1 MNIRYLFTSFEGR
14 ISRKPFWVGTIST
27 IVLFF
32 VLEFVGLFILGF
44 VHDLEGQL
52 SDTQRMLVT
61 LLAAILSLYPL
72 LAIIVK
78 RLHDHNV
85 SGWFAA
91 FYIVPLLASFV
102 LEHIAPSDW
111 YILEYVGLLIGSVS
125 WIIGIIFFIFL
136 GFLRGTEGQIH
147 DSVTRLETGR
157 NNMPISDLSDRELDH
172 LEASY
177 RRASKTEGGKYS
189 LSEILLEKKRRGP
202 RVVSVPLESE
212 TRSGLLH

>member
-32 VLEFVGLFILGF
+32 VLEFVGLYVLGF
-44 VHDLEGQL
+44 VHDFEGRL

-78 RLHDHNV
+78 RLHDHNI

-91 FYIVPLLASFV
+91 FYIVPFLVSFV
-102 LEHIAPSDW
+102 MERIVPRDW
-111 YILEYVGLLIGSVS
+111 YILEYVGLLVSSASWTIGF
-125 WIIGIIFFIFL
+125 IFFILL
-136 GFLRGTEGQIH
+136 GCLRGTEGQIQ
-147 DSVTRLETGR
+147 DSVT
-157 NNMPISDLSDRELDH
+157 
-172 LEASY
+172 
-177 RRASKTEGGKYS
+177 
-189 LSEILLEKKRRGP
+189 
-202 RVVSVPLESE
+202 
-212 TRSGLLH
+212 